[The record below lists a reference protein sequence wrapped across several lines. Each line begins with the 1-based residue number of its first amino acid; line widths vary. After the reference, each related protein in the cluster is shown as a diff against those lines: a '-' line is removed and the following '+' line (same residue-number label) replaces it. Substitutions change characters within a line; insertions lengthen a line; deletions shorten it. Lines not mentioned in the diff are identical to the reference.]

1 MRDWTEP
8 CVEEVA
14 PGVHRI
20 PMPLPNDGLHAV
32 NVYAIEDGDGIVL
45 IDSGWALAEAQQ
57 RLEKSLNQLNRGF
70 ENVTRFLVTHVHRDH
85 YTLAVHLRRIYGSRI
100 ALGIG
105 EQPSLERILAG
116 QADTQIAELYVWGA
130 PHLARAWA
138 GAMEGIDEAQLL
150 RDYALPDE
158 WLGEAE
164 VELEKRVLRVI
175 PTPGHT
181 RGHVVFAD
189 QAAGLMFA
197 GDHVLPH
204 ITPSIGFEL
213 AEPGLPLADYLAS
226 LRLVT
231 TFEDAEL
238 LPAHGPAGGSAHAR
252 AAELLAHHDIR
263 FAATLGALGSRTR
276 DAYAVAQA
284 LTWTRREVP
293 FADLNPFNQM
303 LAVNETAAHLD
314 VLVHRGQLSMEVA
327 SGVKQYTR
335 TSTQCAV
342 HPPST

>member
-1 MRDWTEP
+1 MQDWTEP

-57 RLEKSLNQLNRGF
+57 LLEKSLNQLNRGF
-70 ENVTRFLVTHVHRDH
+70 EDVTRFLVTHVHRDH

-158 WLGEAE
+158 WLGETE

-204 ITPSIGFEL
+204 ITPSIGFEPMRP
-213 AEPGLPLADYLAS
+213 EMPLLDYMNS
-226 LRLVT
+226 LRVT
-231 TFEDAEL
+231 RALPDMML
-238 LPAHGPAGGSAHAR
+238 LPAHGSVGGSVHTR
-252 AAELLAHHDIR
+252 VDELLLHHEER
-263 FAATLGALGSRTR
+263 LTSMLAAVRGT
-276 DAYAVAQA
+276 AYETACNVG
-284 LTWTRREVP
+284 WTRRHRRFDEL
-293 FADLNPFNQM
+293 DLFNQV
-303 LAVNETAAHLD
+303 LAVGETAAHLD
-314 VLVHRGQLSMEVA
+314 VLVQRGELRATERD
-327 SGVKQYTR
+327 GVLEY
-335 TSTQCAV
+335 
-342 HPPST
+342 HL